1 MAPPG
6 PKSRHTLTLFTSP
19 DRVECHLVRLVLAV
33 KGLPFEAFEIGSPRI
48 EAELLQ
54 YNPTGLVPT
63 LAERDIVL
71 YCAPVVAEYLDERF
85 PHPSLLPSDPLGRA
99 RSRMAM
105 QRVLVEWETPLQKIL
120 QGGSDADGARR
131 SLRSVLLASVD
142 LFRAAKFFL
151 SPEFG
156 LADCAVLPVL
166 WRLQSAGIELPTSA
180 DPIRQYAERLFET
193 SFFQRS
199 LTDHERKM
207 R

>member
-6 PKSRHTLTLFTSP
+6 PKARHTLTLYTSP
-19 DRVECHLVRLVLAV
+19 NRVECHLVRLVLAV
-33 KGLPFEAFEIGSPRI
+33 KDLPYDALLSGSPGI
-48 EAELLQ
+48 DADLLE

-63 LAERDIVL
+63 LIERDIVL

-105 QRVLVEWETPLQKIL
+105 QRVLVEWERPLETVL
-120 QGGSDADGARR
+120 AGGVGADAARR
-131 SLRSVLLASVD
+131 SLRSILLASVD

-151 SPEFG
+151 SPELG

-166 WRLQSAGIELPTSA
+166 WRLPAAGIELPAAA
-180 DPIRQYAERLFET
+180 DPIRQYADRMFET
-193 SFFQRS
+193 AFFQRS
-199 LTDHERKM
+199 LTDHERNL

>member
-6 PKSRHTLTLFTSP
+6 PKARHTLTLYTSP
-19 DRVECHLVRLVLAV
+19 DRVECHLVRLVLAI
-33 KGLPFEAFEIGSPRI
+33 KGLPYEALTVGHPRVD
-48 EAELLQ
+48 ADLLE
-54 YNPTGLVPT
+54 YNPTGAVPT
-63 LAERDIVL
+63 LIERDVVL
-71 YCAPVVAEYLDERF
+71 YCAPVMAEYLDERF

-105 QRVLVEWETPLQKIL
+105 QRVLIEWERPLQTVL
-120 QGGSDADGARR
+120 AGGADADSARR

-151 SPEFG
+151 SPELG

-166 WRLQSAGIELPTSA
+166 WRLQAAGIELPASA
-180 DPIRQYAERLFET
+180 DPIRQYADRLFET
-193 SFFQRS
+193 AFFQRS
-199 LTDHERKM
+199 LTEHERKL

>member
-6 PKSRHTLTLFTSP
+6 PKARHTLTLYTSP
-19 DRVECHLVRLVLAV
+19 NRVECHLVRLVLAV
-33 KGLPFEAFEIGSPRI
+33 KDLPYDALLSGSPGI
-48 EAELLQ
+48 DADLLE
-54 YNPTGLVPT
+54 YNPTGSVPT
-63 LAERDIVL
+63 LIERDIVL

-99 RSRMAM
+99 RIRMAM
-105 QRVLVEWETPLQKIL
+105 QRVLVEWERPLETIL
-120 QGGSDADGARR
+120 AGGVGADAARR

-151 SPEFG
+151 SPELG

-166 WRLQSAGIELPTSA
+166 WRLPAAGIELPAAA
-180 DPIRQYAERLFET
+180 DPIRQYADRMFET
-193 SFFQRS
+193 AFFQRS
-199 LTDHERKM
+199 LTDHERKL